1 MSDLVRCSNCGASMA
16 PKFDGRVYACPYCQA
31 EVQVAIGADQIA
43 AGMAL
48 DLADVEAFLSR
59 LANTLSQGFTEHTKI
74 EANGR
79 VVISIEVSL
88 EPDVFLVRRDG
99 SRAVAQHKKVVRG
112 IALRTATLP
121 LDRWVDMLTQSLANQ
136 ANENARAAWVLAQ
149 LGGGKT

>member
-1 MSDLVRCSNCGASMA
+1 MA

-31 EVQVAIGADQIA
+31 QVQVAIGADQIA

>member
-1 MSDLVRCSNCGASMA
+1 
-16 PKFDGRVYACPYCQA
+16 
-31 EVQVAIGADQIA
+31 
-43 AGMAL
+43 MAL